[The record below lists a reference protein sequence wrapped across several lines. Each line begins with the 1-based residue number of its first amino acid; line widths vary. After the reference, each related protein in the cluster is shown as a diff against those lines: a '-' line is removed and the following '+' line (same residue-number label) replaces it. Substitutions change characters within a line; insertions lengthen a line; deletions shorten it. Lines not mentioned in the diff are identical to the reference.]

1 MSLVRTLNFQPL
13 PLRPGIWFAEIT
25 NLRYTIFQS
34 NSGFVV
40 DCQRLSP
47 GSTGNTPV
55 GGAPR
60 GLHASYQVAV
70 EACNAHLQSY
80 TP

>member
-1 MSLVRTLNFQPL
+1 MSLVRALEFKPL
-13 PLRPGIWFAEIT
+13 PLRAGIWFAEVT

-40 DCQRLSP
+40 DCQRF
-47 GSTGNTPV
+47 GNGATGETPI

-60 GLHASYQVAV
+60 GFHPSFQAAV
-70 EACNAHLQSY
+70 DACNAHLQSF

>member
-1 MSLVRTLNFQPL
+1 MTSVRTLVFQPL
-13 PLRPGIWFAEIT
+13 PLRPGIWFAEVT

-34 NSGFVV
+34 TSGFVV
-40 DCQRLSP
+40 DCQRMDP

-60 GLHASYQVAV
+60 GLHPSYQSAV
-70 EACNAHLQSY
+70 DACNAHLQSQVM
-80 TP
+80 